1 MKDKE
6 RWQMKLRKEAIEI
19 KGVRES
25 SENDGGRQNR
35 NEDKSGDR
43 EDAQLTL
50 G

>member
-35 NEDKSGDR
+35 NEEIKAAIAKTRS
-43 EDAQLTL
+43 
-50 G
+50 